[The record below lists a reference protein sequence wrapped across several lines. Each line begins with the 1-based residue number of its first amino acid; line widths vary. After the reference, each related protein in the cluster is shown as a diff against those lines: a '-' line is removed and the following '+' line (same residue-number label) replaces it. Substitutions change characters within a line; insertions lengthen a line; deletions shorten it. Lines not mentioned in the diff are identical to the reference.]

1 MIDTKKMHDIQIA
14 AHDMESFRN
23 AMKDNLT
30 AMYNIKP
37 YLDLSGTCG
46 GLGTLH
52 SDISLKH
59 IFNIALAKFNNNCL
73 EYERAYKRGQEFL
86 DTLSEEQLWEIP
98 SEEHIINTHINKL
111 IQQLNSEI
119 LYRH

>member
-1 MIDTKKMHDIQIA
+1 MDTKILNDIRVVA
-14 AHDMESFRN
+14 RN
-23 AMKDNLT
+23 MTSVRNTIKDNLT

-37 YLDLSGTCG
+37 FLDLSDTCG
-46 GLGTLH
+46 GIETLH
-52 SDISLKH
+52 SAISLKH

-73 EYERAYKRGQEFL
+73 EYERAYKRGNELL
-86 DTLSEEQLWEIP
+86 DTLNEEQLWEIP
-98 SEEHIINTHINKL
+98 NEEHIINTHISQL